1 MIVPQSHHA
10 QKQTIIWL
18 TSSSR
23 KKALKMSTKTTIII
37 SAVLILIVLLAG
49 VFLWSR
55 LPESMASHW
64 NEVDRVD
71 GYMGKFWGTF
81 MVPAMM
87 IGLTLL
93 FLAIPA
99 IDPLKKNISE
109 FRGWFNIIIVG
120 FNLFM
125 AFIHGLTLA
134 WNLGFTGFRMSSAML
149 PAMGLLFIGLGLM
162 MRNAKRNYFIGIRTP
177 WTLAN
182 DVVWE
187 KTHKLGS
194 KLFIAAGILSLLAL
208 VFPDQA
214 IFILMVSIFGAAG
227 IAIVYSYLAFRQEE
241 KKQA

>member
-1 MIVPQSHHA
+1 
-10 QKQTIIWL
+10 
-18 TSSSR
+18 
-23 KKALKMSTKTTIII
+23 MSTKTTVII
-37 SAVLILIVLLAG
+37 SVVLILIVILAG

-55 LPESMASHW
+55 LPETMASHW
-64 NEVDRVD
+64 NEADQVD
-71 GYMGKFWGTF
+71 GTMGKFWGTF

-99 IDPLKKNISE
+99 IDPLKKNIAE
-109 FRGWFNIIIVG
+109 FRGWFNIIIVF

-125 AFIHGLTLA
+125 AFVHGLTLA
-134 WNLGFTGFRMSSAML
+134 WNLGHTGFRMSSVML
-149 PAMGLLFIGLGLM
+149 PAVGLLFVALGLM

-182 DVVWE
+182 DIVWE

-194 KLFIAAGILSLLAL
+194 KLFIVAGVLTGLAL
-208 VFPDQA
+208 FFPDKA
-214 IFILMVSIFGAAG
+214 VLILMVSILGAAL
-227 IAIVYSYLAFRQEE
+227 IAIAYSYLVFRQEE

>member
-1 MIVPQSHHA
+1 
-10 QKQTIIWL
+10 
-18 TSSSR
+18 
-23 KKALKMSTKTTIII
+23 MSTKTTVIV
-37 SAVLILIVLLAG
+37 SAVLILIVILAG

-55 LPESMASHW
+55 LPDPMASHW
-64 NEVDRVD
+64 NEADQVD
-71 GYMGKFWGTF
+71 GYMGKFWGAF

-99 IDPLKKNISE
+99 IDPLKKNIAG
-109 FRGWFNIIIVG
+109 FRGWFNIIIVL

-125 AFIHGLTLA
+125 AFVHGLTLA
-134 WNLGFTGFRMSSAML
+134 WNLGYTGFRFGSAML
-149 PAMGLLFIGLGLM
+149 PAVGLLFVALGFM
-162 MRNAKRNYFIGIRTP
+162 MRSAKRNYFIGIRTP

-194 KLFIAAGILSLLAL
+194 KLFIAAGILTILTMFFPQFAL
-208 VFPDQA
+208 Y
-214 IFILMVSIFGAAG
+214 ILMGSILGAAL

-241 KKQA
+241 KKIA